1 MIDKFIDGRAKECGK
16 EERKGER
23 KREQSRE
30 RERERARR
38 ARARERERARLL
50 SERGGGEGGARVER
64 EREREKEKE
73 RERGAHTNR
82 HLLLDDNLLK
92 PSRHSH
98 SDICCRRV
106 CVCVCVSHGEFAC
119 VLRDPLNILLHTSLT
134 VSQPNCL

>member
-30 RERERARR
+30 
-38 ARARERERARLL
+38 RERERARLL